1 MYLVGADRH
10 QVNAH
15 RRGLE
20 RQFAESLHRIAM
32 NKCGRLRTRYRS
44 SRRFDGLNSARLVVD
59 RHDAHEYRIGSHG
72 FKKLA
77 LADAPVFVNAE
88 AYDFKALVFEMLD
101 RLINARML
109 DARRHYPS
117 AAPAHGMSR
126 ALNGKIVALRSAGGE
141 IHLVIPAEEPARH
154 IRARVFEHFVRLYPL
169 LMQGRWVAPKLCY
182 SGFHR
187 FNSFTAHG
195 GRGAVVKIRRHKK
208 NHSKPHDSQLYLY
221 ILYYTT

>member
-1 MYLVGADRH
+1 MLTSIVSG
-10 QVNAH
+10 V
-15 RRGLE
+15 
-20 RQFAESLHRIAM
+20 
-32 NKCGRLRTRYRS
+32 
-44 SRRFDGLNSARLVVD
+44 
-59 RHDAHEYRIGSHG
+59 G

-77 LADAPVFVNAE
+77 LADAPVFVNTE
-88 AYDFKALVFEMLD
+88 AYNFKALVFEMLD

-141 IHLVIPAEEPARH
+141 INLVIPAEEPARH